1 MAKKKLEKPSLES
14 ERLLNDILGD
24 SVEHVSIR
32 GRKGTYPIRWLKSGT
47 MRKITDIMLRK
58 GGDDK
63 VSCKSAALIILNNLW
78 KIFFLYPIV
87 WRWFFYVKQYTDDE
101 LFPIIAAGKKK
112 VPAKNFFMNITL
124 LTEMKDT
131 IMIMKKEEVAT
142 TLQELSTE
150 QVGNLTKAE

>member
-32 GRKGTYPIRWLKSGT
+32 GRKETYPIRWLKSGT